1 MSVTIRIKRKPLF
14 GKKLN
19 IEDIIDLSGLSYG
32 VCDENFRLMP
42 NKTAEHTLLYDKNRL
57 ARGIDLSQDGTD
69 TVLMLNLP
77 TAASEIKK
85 FYEVTEKICNK
96 LKTKT
101 YIREGERVSLSDNYK
116 FIECDKR
123 GSTAGLQSIKS
134 DITEN
139 KYKKFEIF
147 GICNPISIGIKE
159 ITQIG
164 DSTDNLEKYLHEIQE
179 ADVYYA
185 APRVYR
191 TEDRLIG
198 IYAISSGVP
207 SVVPTAPYIVLNR
220 IKGIEDWYV
229 MLSDGITV
237 KYEDFINNINSKKYY
252 DADHVI
258 ISLNGDDINALA
270 DKYSIGL

>member
-32 VCDENFRLMP
+32 VRDENFRLMP

-198 IYAISSGVP
+198 IYAISLMP
-207 SVVPTAPYIVLNR
+207 IR

-258 ISLNGDDINALA
+258 ISLNGDDINDLA

>member
-1 MSVTIRIKRKPLF
+1 
-14 GKKLN
+14 
-19 IEDIIDLSGLSYG
+19 
-32 VCDENFRLMP
+32 
-42 NKTAEHTLLYDKNRL
+42 
-57 ARGIDLSQDGTD
+57 
-69 TVLMLNLP
+69 MLNLP

-198 IYAISSGVP
+198 IYAISPGVP